1 MIQRMLGGLAV
12 LASLAMGLSGTA
24 MAEDPAPPAPP
35 DTRLY
40 LQDLSIFR
48 LGPLGLETQNRL
60 VFQKRLM
67 DSDSALFRDTFV
79 NGAVALKLNPA
90 YFKVGPTV
98 DIQPVALLN
107 VRAGYEYMR
116 FFGGFG
122 YLQSFDAP
130 ALLDDGTSP
139 FEKSIRDANDEAG
152 LNYVTSGHHLFV
164 EPTFQIKVKKV
175 AVRSKTA
182 IERWQMALDD
192 MDGDGTQDTVF
203 YDATLHTLVPAS
215 GFVIANDSDLLYASG
230 KHLTA
235 GVRYS
240 VVSPRYD
247 SDDAMDGGV
256 MKLGPLVAWSFH
268 TRDYS
273 KFNKP
278 TLLFVGGWY
287 LKHPNEV
294 EAKFPYLLL
303 GYSFSSDFLNKK

>member
-1 MIQRMLGGLAV
+1 MIALAA
-12 LASLAMGLSGTA
+12 LALLAALSSTA
-24 MAEDPAPPAPP
+24 RAEEAAAPPTPP
-35 DTRLY
+35 DVRLY
-40 LQDLSIFR
+40 VQDLSIFR

-67 DSDSALFRDTFV
+67 DSESLLFRDTFV

-98 DIQPVALLN
+98 DIQPIALLN
-107 VRAGYEYMR
+107 VRLGYEYMR

-130 ALLDDGTSP
+130 QDLPDGSSP

-152 LNYVTSGHHLFV
+152 LNYVTAGHHLFV
-164 EPTFQIKVKKV
+164 EPTFQLKIDHV
-175 AVRSKTA
+175 AVRSKTS
-182 IERWQMALDD
+182 IELWKMPLQD
-192 MDGDGTQDTVF
+192 MDSDGVQDTVF
-203 YDATLHTLVPAS
+203 YDATLHTLAPSDGLV
-215 GFVIANDSDLLYASG
+215 VTNDSDLLYASG

-240 VVSPRYD
+240 LVSPKYG
-247 SDDAMDGGV
+247 SEDAFDGGV

-273 KFNKP
+273 RFNKP
-278 TLLFVGGWY
+278 KLLFVGGWY

-303 GYSFSSDFLNKK
+303 GYSFSSDLLAGR